1 MAKKKS
7 AVKTDQTT
15 EEKIKVAAKKVFHKK
30 GYAATRTRD
39 IADAAGINLA
49 LLNYYFRSKEKLFEL
64 IILETLHGFI
74 GSLGVVVSDQ
84 TTSLEEKVEAIV
96 IRYIDM
102 LMIEP
107 DIPLFIM
114 SELRNH
120 PHELLKKLP
129 FRELMMKSAFASQY
143 QENIK
148 IGKIPPLPFIQFL
161 VNIMGLSVFPFI
173 ASPIVKGIGD
183 LKDEQFN
190 KLMMERK
197 KMIPLWIKAIMKT
210 RLPQ

>member
-7 AVKTDQTT
+7 DKKTDHSTQ
-15 EEKIKVAAKKVFHKK
+15 EKIKLAAKKVFHKK

-39 IADAAGINLA
+39 ISDEAGINLA

-74 GSLGVVVSDQ
+74 GSLSVVVSDSS
-84 TTSLEEKVEAIV
+84 TSLEEKVENI
-96 IRYIDM
+96 ISRYIDM
-102 LMIEP
+102 LLIEP

-120 PHELLKKLP
+120 PGTLLKKLP
-129 FRELMMKSAFASQY
+129 IRELMMKSAFTSQY
-143 QENIK
+143 QESIK
-148 IGKIPPLPFIQFL
+148 AGKIQPLPLIQFL
-161 VNIMGLSVFPFI
+161 VNIMGLTVFPFI

-183 LKDEQFN
+183 LKDEQFIS
-190 KLMMERK
+190 LMVERK